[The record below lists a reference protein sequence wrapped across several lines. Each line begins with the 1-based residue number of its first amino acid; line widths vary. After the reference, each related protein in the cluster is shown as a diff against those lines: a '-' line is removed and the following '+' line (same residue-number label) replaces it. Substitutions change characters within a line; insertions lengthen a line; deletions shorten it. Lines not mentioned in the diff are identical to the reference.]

1 MGWATLVLR
10 RRAATQRMILA
21 TVLAVAITGSGL
33 LGTFSLLLG
42 TSQDRALDVWLSR
55 QPASATD
62 VEADLSIGLRDA
74 SQAIDTAAGV
84 LTQTLGPVSSTRADW
99 LSSVPYALAP
109 TAGNPRIPLALLGA
123 YPEVAAHAELV
134 AGTWT
139 TTDATADRVEVV
151 VPQAAVDRFG
161 WAVGA
166 EVALTSTSRRV
177 PLTAVV
183 VGVYEASAERTY
195 WERDTLRGAGHDPRF
210 VVPGSGGL
218 AITDAYGP
226 LITTD
231 ATMLGS
237 AVETIDARIVL
248 SPDLTTTTTGELGAM
263 RERLDSGTTTLLSA
277 INGKVLSAM
286 LLTRLP
292 STIDAAASQLAVTQV
307 VLVVLGLMLAVLA
320 VTVLQLAARLLTER
334 RTAEQTLLTSRGASG
349 RQLLRLGVLEAVAVA
364 TVTGLTAPW
373 LGWGVHRLIS
383 AREEFV
389 LAGLD
394 ADPGRPAALWVTCG
408 VAALVFAVVLVSPL
422 LVRAG
427 SVVDTEQQRV
437 RQDRRG
443 ALTRSGLDVVL
454 VGLALIAYLQ
464 LRQYRSPVLRSGGLD
479 PVLVAGP
486 ALFLLAGAAVALR
499 VVPLVTALAERRAR
513 RSRSLAMPLAAWE
526 VSRRP
531 RRASGAVLLLTLAVA
546 VGVFAQS
553 FLATWHHSQTDQAAV
568 LVGADLRIQRLG
580 TEPLVQSSAIGA
592 FPGVEAVSAVTSRTV
607 QLGQEVE
614 LAGLTTSS
622 TPAELLALDTT
633 QADALLRGTLP
644 DGRSWGE
651 VLGALAPT
659 TPVTGTDL
667 PPATRALT
675 IDLTASTKAVGDVQ
689 LLVEVL
695 VQDAHGVRAALQ
707 ADALVPIDGAPLTV
721 KVALAPPG
729 VKDADPLV
737 EPVAVIGLIGRVVG
751 DDAPGLGEPFPYEV
765 QAQALTAIGAEGTRT
780 TLELGR
786 AEWDGRTLPG
796 YFGESEALTS
806 RVSSDHG
813 TLTLIDVGS
822 LETDTPGF
830 VLSTVPTAPPVPIV
844 VSDELAGTID
854 ATTGDKFY
862 AVVDNLAVT
871 MEVVGHVPYLPSV
884 PQGKAFVVD
893 RDALGRVLLLAG
905 HTDPVLDSWWLAVP
919 DAQAAEIA
927 YDVRERLGGTS
938 TGLAVLEADMI
949 DGPLRVC
956 IQSALWVT
964 VLAALAL
971 AVAGFTMSA
980 TVSVRLR
987 RLEFARL
994 QALGARRSGL
1004 VRSVVAEHA
1013 LLAALGFVSG
1023 GLLGT
1028 FLTRLVSP
1036 RLTIAPDGS
1045 PPVPDVQLVWAWP
1058 TQTAM
1063 LVTLGVLLALAVTLT
1078 TTVLLRRASAE
1089 LLRLGDDR

>member
-10 RRAATQRMILA
+10 RRAATQRMILV

-33 LGTFSLLLG
+33 LGTFALLLG
-42 TSQDRALDVWLSR
+42 SSQNRALDSWLSR
-55 QPASATD
+55 QPASATE
-62 VEADLSIGLRDA
+62 VEADLSIGLRDPVVA
-74 SQAIDTAAGV
+74 VDAAAAA
-84 LTQTLGPVSSTRADW
+84 LDEILGPVASTRADW
-99 LSSVPYALAP
+99 LSSVPYTLP
-109 TAGNPRIPLALLGA
+109 VTPENPRVPLALLGA

-139 TTDATADRVEVV
+139 TTDASADRVEVV

-161 WAVGA
+161 WEVGA
-166 EVALTSTSRRV
+166 EVALASTSRNV
-177 PLTAVV
+177 TLTAVV

-195 WERDTLRGAGHDPRF
+195 WERDTLQGAGHDDRF
-210 VVPGSGGL
+210 VVPGTFGAKL
-218 AITDAYGP
+218 TDAYGP
-226 LITTD
+226 LITTS

-237 AVETIDARIVL
+237 AVETSDARIVL
-248 SPDLTTTTTGELGAM
+248 SPDMTTTAAGELGAM
-263 RERLDSGTTTLLSA
+263 RERLDSGPTTLLSA
-277 INGKVLSAM
+277 TSGNVLSAV

-292 STIDAAASQLAVTQV
+292 STIDGAASQLAVTQV

-349 RQLLRLGVLEAVAVA
+349 RQLLRLGVLEALAVA
-364 TVTGLTAPW
+364 AVTTLAAPW
-373 LGWGVHRLIS
+373 LGWGVHHLIS

-422 LVRAG
+422 LTRGG

-443 ALTRSGLDVVL
+443 AMTRSGLDVLL
-454 VGLALIAYLQ
+454 VGLALVAYLQ

-553 FLATWHHSQTDQAAV
+553 FLATWHRSQTDQATV
-568 LVGADLRIQRLG
+568 LVGTDLQVQRLG

-592 FPGVEAVSAVTSRTV
+592 FSGVEAVSAVTSRTV
-607 QLGQEVE
+607 QLGQKVE
-614 LAGLTTSS
+614 LNGLTTS
-622 TPAELLALDTT
+622 TPAELLAVDTT
-633 QADALLRGTLP
+633 QAGALLPGTLP
-644 DGRSWGE
+644 DGRSWGD

-659 TPVTGTDL
+659 TPVTGIEL
-667 PPATRALT
+667 PTTTRALT
-675 IDLTASTKAVGDVQ
+675 LDVTASTEADADLQ

-695 VQDAHGVRAALQ
+695 VQDAHGVRAALE
-707 ADALVPIDGAPLTV
+707 ADALVSFDGAPRTV
-721 KVALAPPG
+721 EVTLAPRG
-729 VKDADPLV
+729 IEDADPLV
-737 EPVAVIGLIGRVVG
+737 EPVAVLGLIGRVLG
-751 DDAPGLGEPFPYEV
+751 DDAPTLTDEFSYVV
-765 QAQALTAIGAEGTRT
+765 QTQALTAVGAEDART
-780 TLELGR
+780 PLDLGR
-786 AEWDGRTLPG
+786 AEWDGRSLPS
-796 YFGESEALTS
+796 YFGEVGALTS
-806 RVSSDHG
+806 RTSSDRR
-813 TLTLIDVGS
+813 TLTVIDDGGRAGTV
-822 LETDTPGF
+822 TPGF
-830 VLSTVPTAPPVPIV
+830 VLSTVPSAPPVPIV
-844 VSDELAGTID
+844 VSDELASAID
-854 ATTGDKFY
+854 ATTGDRFY
-862 AVVDNLAVT
+862 AMVDNLAVK
-871 MEVVGHVPYLPSV
+871 MEVVGRVPYLPSV
-884 PQGKAFVVD
+884 PHGKAFVAD

-919 DAQAAEIA
+919 DARAAEIA
-927 YDVRERLGGTS
+927 QDVRERLGGT
-938 TGLAVLEADMI
+938 TTDLAALETEMI
-949 DGPLRVC
+949 DGPLRIG

-1013 LLAALGFVSG
+1013 LLAVLGFVSG
-1023 GLLGT
+1023 SLLGT
-1028 FLTRLVSP
+1028 FLTRLISP
-1036 RLTIAPDGS
+1036 RVTVAPDGS

-1058 TQTAM
+1058 NQTAL